1 MKKSIIKTNAF
12 ENMDVSKIV
21 FLAKY
26 KNPPFHA
33 QDFSNNKDGSV
44 IGWLDDNVLYIA
56 SPNGNKII
64 ANENS
69 SFMFFN
75 CRNLTS
81 IQGLQYLDTSNVKDM
96 SYMFSNSVSL
106 TNLDLSSFNT
116 HLVKTMA
123 YMFEGC
129 ENLKQVNLKGVN
141 TIRVTNMAYMF
152 ANCENLEMVEC
163 DFDMRSVKDS
173 DNMFA
178 NCPKFFV

>member
-64 ANENS
+64 ANEDS

-96 SYMFSNSVSL
+96 SYMFSSCASL

-129 ENLKQVNLKGVN
+129 ENLKQVNLNGVN
-141 TIRVTNMAYMF
+141 TNRVTNMAYMF

-173 DNMFA
+173 GNMFA